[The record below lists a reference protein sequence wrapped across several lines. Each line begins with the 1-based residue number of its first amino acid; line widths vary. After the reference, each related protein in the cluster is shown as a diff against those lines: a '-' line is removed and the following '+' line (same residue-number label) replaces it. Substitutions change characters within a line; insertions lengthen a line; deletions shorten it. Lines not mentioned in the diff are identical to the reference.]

1 MTTVGDGAA
10 RVAPV
15 TVSNLD
21 AALALAESGAYVFP
35 LIPGGKRPLSSL
47 APHGQDSATCDPER
61 VRDWWSAVPSANI
74 GVACAPSGLYVVDI
88 DCKGDAPGFQSWAD
102 LTRDRAAPPTYTV
115 RTWSGGLHLYFRM
128 PSPPLKNSASK
139 LGPGID
145 TRGNGYV
152 VAPPSVIDGMPYV
165 VEDYAT
171 VADLPEWI
179 AEALSPSRQVVHL
192 PVSGIIPP
200 AVTHAP
206 AAEVLARVDTLAAEL
221 AQAPEGA
228 GNATA
233 ARIAFMV
240 GGYVGAGQ
248 LTPGEASDAL
258 LGAIAGWTYR
268 DSAGARAMEN
278 TILRQLAEGAKNPRA
293 WEAARFLDGA
303 TTPEVTEAEEEL
315 PSPATD
321 WATDQGQARYLKR
334 FLGGMIWATGLGWH
348 LWDGVRWRP
357 SDDVRVAH
365 IIAAHYKSRFD
376 HHVEKYKATLDPV
389 WSTRAEMFKKFMS
402 SARTAAIM
410 KALQGC
416 VGCDPDEL
424 DSNPML
430 LNTPGGIVDL
440 TNGSVRPHD
449 PAALMTKVTRGN
461 YVQGCRHPDWD
472 AALESLPA
480 DVRPFFQL
488 RAGQAATGHIPE
500 SDDCLVLQGNGANGK
515 SLMASD
521 GIMPALG
528 DYAMLASPGLILAK
542 DSSGGATPERASVR
556 GARFVLIEELPE
568 GRALSIE
575 EIKRII
581 GTSSITARL
590 LYQQEMTFR
599 TSHTLFVTTNYL
611 PSVNE
616 TDDGAWRR
624 LCLVNFPYRFSSS
637 PEGDDEKPGD
647 PGLKRRVRLGA
658 QGQHDAIV
666 TWIVEGA
673 IRHHA
678 DPMAIM
684 PERRPA
690 RVTADTRA
698 WRATADRIMAYWDAR
713 LVPDPACMVAK
724 ADLYADFVAFLSDSG
739 HTKWSQETFFGRLTK
754 HALYRRAGLS
764 EGRVRALDG
773 LDRPGCEP
781 GMMWSSTQPSLGAI
795 PRVIKGVR
803 FRRDADDELALVAGA
818 TA

>member
-1 MTTVGDGAA
+1 MK
-10 RVAPV
+10 VAPI
-15 TVSNLD
+15 TEGNLR
-21 AALALAESGAYVFP
+21 AALALAEHGMHVFP
-35 LIPGGKRPLSSL
+35 CLPGRKEPHGAL
-47 APHGQDSATCDPER
+47 APHGQDSATCDPD
-61 VRDWWSAVPSANI
+61 VIAGWWTAAPDANVAI
-74 GVACAPSGLYVVDI
+74 ACAKSGLYVVDI
-88 DCKGDAPGFQSWAD
+88 DCKAGAPGFESWTA
-102 LTRDRAAPPTYTV
+102 LTAARDVPATYTV
-115 RTWSGGLHLYFRM
+115 RTWSGGAHLYFRM
-128 PSPPLKNSASK
+128 PNPPLRNSASK
-139 LGPGID
+139 LGRGID

-152 VAPPSVIDGMPYV
+152 LAPPSAIEGVPYV
-165 VEDYAT
+165 VEAAST
-171 VADLPEWI
+171 VAELPAWI
-179 AEALSPSRQVVHL
+179 ADALSPVRQVVHL
-192 PVSGIIPP
+192 PAGGVDQP
-200 AVTHAP
+200 AVSHAP
-206 AAEVLARVDTLAAEL
+206 AEEVTARIAALASELAA
-221 AQAPEGA
+221 APEGA
-228 GNATA
+228 GNDTA
-233 ARIAFMV
+233 ARIAFMA

-248 LTPGEASDAL
+248 VTSAEASDAL

-268 DSAGARAMEN
+268 DAQGARSMES
-278 TILRQLAEGAKNPRA
+278 TILRQLAEGAKSPRP
-293 WEAARFLDGA
+293 WEAARFLEGS
-303 TTPEVTEAEEEL
+303 TPLEVTEAEEDL

-321 WATDQGQARYLKR
+321 WSTDQGQARYLAR
-334 FLGGMIWATGLGWH
+334 FLGGMLWSSGLGWH
-348 LWDGVRWRP
+348 LWDGVRWRA

-376 HHVEKYKATLDPV
+376 HHIEKYKATLDPK
-389 WSTRAEMFKKFMS
+389 WSTRAEMFKRFMS
-402 SARTAAIM
+402 TARTAAIM
-410 KALQGC
+410 KSLQGETARH
-416 VGCDPDEL
+416 PDEL
-424 DSNPML
+424 DAHPDL
-430 LNTPGGIVDL
+430 LNTPGGIVNLRD
-440 TNGSVRPHD
+440 GSIWPHD
-449 PAALMTKVTRGN
+449 PKALMTKVTRGS
-461 YVQGCRHPDWD
+461 YRPGFRHPDWD

-581 GTSSITARL
+581 GTSSITARM

-611 PSVNE
+611 PSVSE

-624 LCLVNFPYRFSSS
+624 LCLINFPYRFSQS
-637 PEGDDEKPGD
+637 PDGDDEKSGD
-647 PGLKRRVRLGA
+647 PGLKRRIRLGE

-673 IRHHA
+673 MKHFA
-678 DPMAIM
+678 DPESIM

-690 RVTADTRA
+690 RVVTDTRA
-698 WRATADRIMAYWDAR
+698 WRATADRIMAYFDAR
-713 LVPDPACMVAK
+713 LVPDPSSMVAK
-724 ADLYADFVAFLSDSG
+724 ADLYADFTGYLSDSG
-739 HTKWSQETFFGRLTK
+739 HAKWSQETLFARLTK
-754 HALYRRAGLS
+754 HALYRRANLS

-773 LDRPGCEP
+773 LDRPGGEP
-781 GMMWSSTQPSLGAI
+781 GVLWSSAQPSLGAI

-803 FRRDADDELALVAGA
+803 FRRDSDDELALVETRGA